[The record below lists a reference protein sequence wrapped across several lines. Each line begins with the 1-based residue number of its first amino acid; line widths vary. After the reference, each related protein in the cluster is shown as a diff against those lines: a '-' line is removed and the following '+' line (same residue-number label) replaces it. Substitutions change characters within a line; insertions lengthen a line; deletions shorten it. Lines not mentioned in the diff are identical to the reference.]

1 MGTLGCINDMLQR
14 DKENRALRKISRER
28 MKNTRNRL
36 MEIGSDAQLPDISAE
51 ELDEIKQN
59 TIKKEESDLKRL
71 YRDKLIIMGGGTLI
85 LLAAWLIYLLVN

>member
-51 ELDEIKQN
+51 VLEEIKQN

>member
-51 ELDEIKQN
+51 ELEEIKQN

-71 YRDKLIIMGGGTLI
+71 YRDKLIIMGGGILI

>member
-36 MEIGSDAQLPDISAE
+36 MEIGSDAQLPDISVE
-51 ELDEIKQN
+51 ELEEIKQN

>member
-51 ELDEIKQN
+51 KLEEIKQN

>member
-36 MEIGSDAQLPDISAE
+36 MEIGSDAQLPDTSAE
-51 ELDEIKQN
+51 ELEEIKQN

>member
-51 ELDEIKQN
+51 ELEEIKQN